1 MGRARRKGF
10 IITWWLGD
18 HDPPH
23 VHVRTQKG
31 KRLGRINLETMKGME
46 GWTPSTQLVRVIKEL
61 QEEGRI

>member
-31 KRLGRINLETMKGME
+31 KRLGRINLETMKGMDTE
-46 GWTPSTQLVRVIKEL
+46 HTIG
-61 QEEGRI
+61 